1 MQPYLTPERV
11 RTMRAGS
18 LFTAYSDLELA
29 DLIADSSAIA
39 DAYCNLAMTPE
50 PGSLRGGT
58 VVDEEHNWP
67 YPHYVWEMGTKRIFT
82 FNQPIREVSSLK
94 LLVAAGASASIPTNS
109 LVINHTER
117 WVEVTSL
124 AIASNS
130 GLFGVTGWVVPIGGL
145 ADPLA
150 QISYSYGRVITETL
164 ERLYPITNDE
174 KRIFQAGNG
183 FWIVDV
189 DHEVTVTVDGTPAD
203 PGDYTVDSDI
213 GRITFAADTT
223 GIVRATY
230 SHSLDRNVPSAVGLI
245 MEHLHGAAKARSR
258 GLTGGVQRVKVG
270 EISIDRGMS
279 TRDAASLLETAVP
292 EAALMLSGHK
302 VMWMA

>member
-1 MQPYLTPERV
+1 VQPYLTPERL

-29 DLIADSSAIA
+29 DLIADASAIA

-67 YPHYVWEMGTKRIFT
+67 YPHYAWEMGTKRVYL
-82 FNQPIREVSSLK
+82 FNQPVREVTNFK
-94 LLVAAGASASIPTNS
+94 LLVAAGATASIPTNS
-109 LVINHTER
+109 LVVNHTER

-124 AIASNS
+124 AIASSS

-145 ADPLA
+145 ADPMA

-189 DHEVTVTVDGTPAD
+189 DHEVTVTVDDLEAD
-203 PGDYTVDSDI
+203 PDDYEVDTDV
-213 GRITFAADTT
+213 GRITFDADTT
-223 GIVRATY
+223 GVVRATY
-230 SHSLDRNVPSAVGLI
+230 SHALDRNVPSAVGLI
-245 MEHLHGAAKARSR
+245 MEHLHGAAKARAR
-258 GLTGGVQRVKVG
+258 GLTGGVHRVKVG

-279 TRDAASLLETAVP
+279 ARQAGGLLETAIP

-302 VMWMA
+302 VFWMA